1 MAPSFVIDG
10 IDVHVEGDGAD
21 TLVMVHG
28 WPDTYRLWDTQ
39 VEAFAAHHRCV
50 RFTLPGFDV
59 ARPRRASSL
68 DEVVAFIAA
77 VVDAASPGRPVILL
91 LHDWG
96 CAFGYEYAMRHPSR
110 VRRIVGVDVGDA
122 GSAAHVRSLGWKAR
136 AMVLAYQWWLVL
148 AWRLGGRWGDAM
160 TRRMARLARA
170 PAEAA
175 LVGACMNYP
184 YDIAWTGSHG
194 SYRQRTR
201 FDPPCPM
208 LYVYGRRKPFM
219 FHSPQWA
226 EALAGRAGSRV
237 VPLEAGH
244 WLMRQQAAA
253 FNAAVLGWL
262 GEGTPG
268 ER

>member
-1 MAPSFVIDG
+1 MATSFAIDG

-28 WPDTYRLWDTQ
+28 WPDTHRLWDAQ
-39 VEAFAAHHRCV
+39 VEAFRNLYRCV

-59 ARPRRASSL
+59 AKPRRALSL
-68 DEVVAFIAA
+68 DETVAFIAA
-77 VVDAASPGRPVILL
+77 VVDAASPDRPVILL

-96 CAFGYEYAMRHPSR
+96 CAFGYEFAMRHPAR
-110 VRRIVGVDVGDA
+110 VQRIVGVDIGDV
-122 GSAAHVRSLGWKAR
+122 GSAAHVRALDWKAR
-136 AMVLAYQWWLVL
+136 AMTLGYQWWLVL

-160 TRRMARLARA
+160 TRRMARLLRA
-170 PAEAA
+170 PADAR

-184 YDIAWTGSHG
+184 YDITWTGSHG
-194 SYRQRTR
+194 SYRQRAR

-226 EALAGRAGSRV
+226 EALAARAGSRV
-237 VPLEAGH
+237 VGMEAGH
-244 WLMRQQAAA
+244 WLMRQRAEA
-253 FNAAVLGWL
+253 FNTAVLDWL
-262 GEGTPG
+262 GG
-268 ER
+268 R